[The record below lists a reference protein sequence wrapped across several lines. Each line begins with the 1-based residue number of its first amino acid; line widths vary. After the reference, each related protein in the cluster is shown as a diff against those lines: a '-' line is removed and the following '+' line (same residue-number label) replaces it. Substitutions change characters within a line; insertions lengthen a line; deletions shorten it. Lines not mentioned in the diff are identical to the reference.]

1 MASFTQ
7 KDLFLSIGA
16 LAGLIVYKKYVRP
29 TVKGVL

>member
-7 KDLFLSIGA
+7 RDLFLSLGA
-16 LAGLIVYKKYVRP
+16 LGGLILYKKYVRP